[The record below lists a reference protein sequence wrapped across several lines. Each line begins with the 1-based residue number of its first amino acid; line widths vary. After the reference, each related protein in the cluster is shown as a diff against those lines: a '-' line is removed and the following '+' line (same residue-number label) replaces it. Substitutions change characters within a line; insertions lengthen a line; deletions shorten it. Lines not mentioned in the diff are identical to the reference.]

1 MFYLLGLIIMFLL
14 FGAISQIGNL
24 DPGSE
29 LRSGRGISG
38 LVIVLLVAAGLVIHM
53 FLDIW
58 NWRQVGRPCPHWPYA
73 QQPMTRHSARSDQH
87 QQ

>member
-1 MFYLLGLIIMFLL
+1 MLSLFGRLPLRFEMFYLLGLIIMFLL

-29 LRSGRGISG
+29 LRTGRGISG

-53 FLDIW
+53 FLNIW
-58 NWRQVGRPCPHWPYA
+58 NWRQVVAYARTGRMPNN
-73 QQPMTRHSARSDQH
+73 R
-87 QQ
+87 